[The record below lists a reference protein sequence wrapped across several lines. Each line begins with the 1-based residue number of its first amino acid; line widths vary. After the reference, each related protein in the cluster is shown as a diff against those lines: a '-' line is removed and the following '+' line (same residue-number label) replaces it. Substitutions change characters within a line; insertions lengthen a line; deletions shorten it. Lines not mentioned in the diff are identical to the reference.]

1 MRAVID
7 EERQDPRLIPPNTFI
22 ERAEVGLRIIPRLL
36 HIRQRG
42 EAIAR
47 VTTVRPSA
55 GEVYYIRA
63 ILLHRPIQ
71 NWIDMR
77 TTPDGLI
84 HATFKLAA
92 AHEGLIEHDNEANA
106 VILKAISLHVA
117 PADLRFLFGLL
128 INKGTA
134 SNSLQLWHAHASSFA
149 RDFLPLQFSF
159 LADAPPAT
167 RALAK
172 RATLDAIDKVL
183 YSFGLSNS
191 RVGLPNA
198 TARDP
203 LTDEERDFFE
213 PQQLQLRTHAAHS
226 RAFFTEQQH
235 TIIEAVLIHKRF
247 IIPVIEDDDQN
258 QARPPLRSGL
268 HSNSGQAA
276 LLREAS
282 LLIIDEVWALPAEV
296 LEAVDDVLQD
306 VMGSDEP
313 FGGKVVLAVGDPRQT
328 APVTKENTEQATLE
342 ASFLTSPL
350 FAHFKVH
357 ELQQAQRQAGD
368 PALSAWVDRIG
379 DDYSRN
385 SIDPT
390 TFFDNVDSLQLAKDF
405 LFPPDVLSN
414 PRSVISRCFLTP
426 LNINVDEFNDMVLDD
441 LPGEYSMSSASTM
454 DQLRNT
460 NFVGFVQFDK
470 VKKVSK
476 TGSGYWNTSIRF
488 ALNVADTAIV
498 SADATAYSAT
508 APEVNKL
515 YYITASWIGTARP
528 TLSIHTFMEQ
538 DDTSSFDAPS
548 PIITGVGRVP
558 EVHKTE
564 LKIRIQTAGYDRESN
579 SRTRT
584 DLNTNRTAERRWKGV
599 PWPEVGADVFFVGKL
614 HSQTTVGSR
623 YEILIEDMTWANQ
636 SSNNTSNGNA
646 QQGSSSS
653 SSARPF
659 LGKRRRTETTELT
672 PLTNTSSSPSLIENI
687 LDMPAYDSTS
697 SLSSSP
703 SASTSRPS
711 GTGPLPPSGSSSA
724 SR

>member
-1 MRAVID
+1 
-7 EERQDPRLIPPNTFI
+7 
-22 ERAEVGLRIIPRLL
+22 
-36 HIRQRG
+36 
-42 EAIAR
+42 
-47 VTTVRPSA
+47 
-55 GEVYYIRA
+55 
-63 ILLHRPIQ
+63 
-71 NWIDMR
+71 
-77 TTPDGLI
+77 
-84 HATFKLAA
+84 
-92 AHEGLIEHDNEANA
+92 
-106 VILKAISLHVA
+106 
-117 PADLRFLFGLL
+117 
-128 INKGTA
+128 
-134 SNSLQLWHAHASSFA
+134 
-149 RDFLPLQFSF
+149 
-159 LADAPPAT
+159 
-167 RALAK
+167 
-172 RATLDAIDKVL
+172 
-183 YSFGLSNS
+183 
-191 RVGLPNA
+191 
-198 TARDP
+198 
-203 LTDEERDFFE
+203 
-213 PQQLQLRTHAAHS
+213 
-226 RAFFTEQQH
+226 
-235 TIIEAVLIHKRF
+235 
-247 IIPVIEDDDQN
+247 
-258 QARPPLRSGL
+258 
-268 HSNSGQAA
+268 
-276 LLREAS
+276 
-282 LLIIDEVWALPAEV
+282 
-296 LEAVDDVLQD
+296 
-306 VMGSDEP
+306 
-313 FGGKVVLAVGDPRQT
+313 
-328 APVTKENTEQATLE
+328 
-342 ASFLTSPL
+342 
-350 FAHFKVH
+350 
-357 ELQQAQRQAGD
+357 
-368 PALSAWVDRIG
+368 
-379 DDYSRN
+379 
-385 SIDPT
+385 
-390 TFFDNVDSLQLAKDF
+390 
-405 LFPPDVLSN
+405 
-414 PRSVISRCFLTP
+414 
-426 LNINVDEFNDMVLDD
+426 
-441 LPGEYSMSSASTM
+441 MSSASTM

-564 LKIRIQTAGYDRESN
+564 IKIRIQTAGYDRESN

>member
-1 MRAVID
+1 M
-7 EERQDPRLIPPNTFI
+7 
-22 ERAEVGLRIIPRLL
+22 
-36 HIRQRG
+36 
-42 EAIAR
+42 
-47 VTTVRPSA
+47 TV
-55 GEVYYIRA
+55 
-63 ILLHRPIQ
+63 
-71 NWIDMR
+71 
-77 TTPDGLI
+77 
-84 HATFKLAA
+84 
-92 AHEGLIEHDNEANA
+92 
-106 VILKAISLHVA
+106 
-117 PADLRFLFGLL
+117 
-128 INKGTA
+128 
-134 SNSLQLWHAHASSFA
+134 
-149 RDFLPLQFSF
+149 
-159 LADAPPAT
+159 
-167 RALAK
+167 
-172 RATLDAIDKVL
+172 
-183 YSFGLSNS
+183 
-191 RVGLPNA
+191 
-198 TARDP
+198 
-203 LTDEERDFFE
+203 
-213 PQQLQLRTHAAHS
+213 
-226 RAFFTEQQH
+226 
-235 TIIEAVLIHKRF
+235 HKRF

-282 LLIIDEVWALPAEV
+282 LLIIDKVWALPAEV

-441 LPGEYSMSSASTM
+441 LPGEYYVKRSHDSLKDVERTASNAEDIDAALTTIASISHPRVPEHELRLQYLAAMSSASTM

-623 YEILIEDMTWANQ
+623 YVILIEDMTWANQ

>member
-1 MRAVID
+1 M
-7 EERQDPRLIPPNTFI
+7 
-22 ERAEVGLRIIPRLL
+22 
-36 HIRQRG
+36 
-42 EAIAR
+42 
-47 VTTVRPSA
+47 TV
-55 GEVYYIRA
+55 
-63 ILLHRPIQ
+63 
-71 NWIDMR
+71 
-77 TTPDGLI
+77 
-84 HATFKLAA
+84 
-92 AHEGLIEHDNEANA
+92 
-106 VILKAISLHVA
+106 
-117 PADLRFLFGLL
+117 
-128 INKGTA
+128 
-134 SNSLQLWHAHASSFA
+134 
-149 RDFLPLQFSF
+149 
-159 LADAPPAT
+159 
-167 RALAK
+167 
-172 RATLDAIDKVL
+172 
-183 YSFGLSNS
+183 
-191 RVGLPNA
+191 
-198 TARDP
+198 
-203 LTDEERDFFE
+203 
-213 PQQLQLRTHAAHS
+213 
-226 RAFFTEQQH
+226 
-235 TIIEAVLIHKRF
+235 HKRF

-306 VMGSDEP
+306 VMGSGEP

-441 LPGEYSMSSASTM
+441 LPGEYYVKRSHDSLKDVERTASNAEDIDAALTTIASISHPRVPEHELRLQVGQVCSVLRNINVYAGLVKHARVEILRINSRSITVRLIISGKTFLLPRYLAAMSSASTM

-460 NFVGFVQFDK
+460 NFVGFIQFDK

-564 LKIRIQTAGYDRESN
+564 LKIRIQTAGYERESN